1 MEYFPERPEEPSPK
15 IVEAEIVDEDL
26 EGPFFEERPLPH
38 SRLGRFLSKAAL
50 SVLLALIG
58 LAMMGA
64 GLVLTL
70 TVIGIT
76 FGLPL
81 MAMGF
86 LACVL
91 AILVFFSR
99 VQGTVVV
106 GRGPR
111 R

>member
-1 MEYFPERPEEPSPK
+1 MENFPEQPEKPSPK
-15 IVEAEIVDEDL
+15 IVEAEIVDEDFS
-26 EGPFFEERPLPH
+26 GPFLEERPQSWL
-38 SRLGRFLSKAAL
+38 SRFLSKAAL

-70 TVIGIT
+70 TVIGIA

-91 AILVFFSR
+91 AIFVFFSR
-99 VQGTVVV
+99 VEGTVVI
-106 GRGPR
+106 GQRPR

>member
-15 IVEAEIVDEDL
+15 IVEAEIVDEDFS
-26 EGPFFEERPLPH
+26 GPFLEERPQSWL
-38 SRLGRFLSKAAL
+38 SRFLSKAAL

-86 LACVL
+86 LSCVL
-91 AILVFFSR
+91 ALLVFFSR
-99 VQGTVVV
+99 VHGTVVV